1 MADNEVPECAAEAE
15 GKESLFAF
23 RVVGVGNQERVL
35 IEKDRLS
42 LFKRNAVLVL
52 VLRVSSVIPR
62 KPQFRHLDKCNYIV
76 VQ

>member
-15 GKESLFAF
+15 ENESLFAF

-52 VLRVSSVIPR
+52 VLRVFSVIPL
-62 KPQFRHLDKCNYIV
+62 KPQFRHLDKCNYNV
-76 VQ
+76 V